1 MKQLE
6 KALNELGIQYTENM
20 ISQFEGYR
28 NGVIEWNEKVNLTA
42 ITDPQEFVVKHF
54 IDSVLCVGFDEYKA
68 AKKVIDVGTG
78 AGFPGVP
85 LAILSQDKEFTL
97 MDSLNKRLK
106 IIDELSAGIGLAN
119 VQTVHARAEELAR
132 NKAHRE
138 KYDICVS
145 RAVAN
150 LTTLS
155 EYCLP
160 FIKVGGYLLAYK
172 GPDAEAE
179 LADAKKAISILGG
192 QVEKM
197 EKAQLDDFGLDHRII
212 FIKKVKNTPAKYPR
226 KAGTP
231 SKEPLK

>member
-42 ITDPQEFVVKHF
+42 ITDPQEFVIKHF